1 MPAPLQA
8 LFRRI
13 TATIAGFSFAQKTL
27 AVLGILVLVLGGI
40 GLGAWLGQ
48 PKYVPLFSGISAA
61 DAQAITDQ
69 LHSDNVPY
77 QLTDGGATIL
87 VPQAQVYQERMKAA
101 AANLPSSTNQ
111 GYSLLNTMGVTTSD
125 FQQTVTYKRAMEG
138 ELANTIDA
146 MNGVKTSSVKLAI
159 PQPTVFTDATQDP
172 TASVFVAE
180 TPGTTLSGS
189 QVQAIVH
196 LVSAST
202 VGMKPSDVSVI
213 DAAGNVL
220 STAGSTFAAG
230 TDDQAKTYDAAVQS
244 SVQSML
250 DKVLGSGNSTVVVNA
265 LMDNSSSTKTTDQ
278 YTIPTGAPVSSST
291 SQKETYTG
299 TGAGTASG
307 VLGTSATTNGV
318 SNTATNSGGNGTYS
332 SDSSTSDNV
341 LNKTSTTQQIPAGS
355 VQRQTVSVAVD
366 TAAARKAGV
375 SMNQIQSMV
384 ANAAGANSTRGDT
397 VGVQFVSFSQANAV
411 AAKQALAAATAQAQQ
426 AQLTA
431 WIRDGVIALAVIA
444 GLITMMIM
452 IRRRRRAVFDEPAP
466 LFDEPTVPLMTL
478 TAIPEPGVLG
488 AVPPAAGAVTA
499 GATPPAPDVIAAG
512 QRKAEIEQL
521 AVSDPRRAA
530 DFLLALMDD
539 RQPAS

>member
-1 MPAPLQA
+1 
-8 LFRRI
+8 
-13 TATIAGFSFAQKTL
+13 
-27 AVLGILVLVLGGI
+27 
-40 GLGAWLGQ
+40 
-48 PKYVPLFSGISAA
+48 
-61 DAQAITDQ
+61 
-69 LHSDNVPY
+69 
-77 QLTDGGATIL
+77 
-87 VPQAQVYQERMKAA
+87 
-101 AANLPSSTNQ
+101 
-111 GYSLLNTMGVTTSD
+111 
-125 FQQTVTYKRAMEG
+125 
-138 ELANTIDA
+138 
-146 MNGVKTSSVKLAI
+146 
-159 PQPTVFTDATQDP
+159 
-172 TASVFVAE
+172 
-180 TPGTTLSGS
+180 
-189 QVQAIVH
+189 
-196 LVSAST
+196 
-202 VGMKPSDVSVI
+202 MKPSDVSVI

>member
-1 MPAPLQA
+1 M
-8 LFRRI
+8 FRRI
-13 TATIAGFSFAQKTL
+13 GTTIAGFSFAQKTL
-27 AVLGILVLVLGGI
+27 AVLGVLVLVLGGV
-40 GLGAWLGQ
+40 GLTSWLTRPQ
-48 PKYVPLFSGISAA
+48 YVPLFSGISPT

-101 AANLPSSTNQ
+101 AANLPSATNQ

-146 MNGVKTSSVKLAI
+146 MDGVKTSSVKLAI
-159 PQPTVFTDATQDP
+159 PQPTVFTDSTQDP

-220 STAGSTFAAG
+220 STAGTTFAAG
-230 TDDQAKTYDAAVQS
+230 TDDQAKAYDTAVET

-250 DKVLGSGNSTVVVNA
+250 DKVLGTGNSTVVVNA

-278 YTIPTGAPVSSST
+278 YSIPTGAPVSSST
-291 SQKETYTG
+291 TQKETYTG

-307 VLGTSATTNGV
+307 VLGTSATTNGA
-318 SNTATNSGGNGTYS
+318 SNTASSNGGNGTYS

-341 LNKTSTTQQIPAGS
+341 INKTSTTQQIPAGS

-384 ANAAGANSTRGDT
+384 ANAAGASTQRGDA

-411 AAKQALAAATAQAQQ
+411 AAKQALAAANAQAQQ
-426 AQLTA
+426 AQLTS
-431 WIRDGVIALAVIA
+431 WIRDGVIALAIIA
-444 GLITMMIM
+444 GLVAAIVMV
-452 IRRRRRAVFDEPAP
+452 RRRRAVVEEEPIG
-466 LFDEPTVPLMTL
+466 LFDDPTVPLMTL
-478 TAIPEPGVLG
+478 TATPAASPLT
-488 AVPPAAGAVTA
+488 AAPPAAGAVGA
-499 GATPPAPDVIAAG
+499 AATPPEPSTLAAG

-521 AVSDPRRAA
+521 AVNDPRRAA